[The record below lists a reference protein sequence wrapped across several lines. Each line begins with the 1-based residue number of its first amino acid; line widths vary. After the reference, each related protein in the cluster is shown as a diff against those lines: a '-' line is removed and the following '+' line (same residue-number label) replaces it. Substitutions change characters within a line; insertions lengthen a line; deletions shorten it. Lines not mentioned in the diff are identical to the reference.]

1 MSESDDI
8 VETNPAHGYRGGRMG
23 DQDESAREWAV
34 VVGAGG
40 AIGSRI
46 VERLSAAG
54 LGVVLV
60 GRSEQP
66 LLQAAERVPDKVIC
80 IADIADD
87 DSIVVI
93 RDSLPGPVRMAVNA
107 AAAPMGGA
115 VLDVTPDALVAAFEV
130 KVNGTLRLV
139 RAVERRLE
147 PDSRVVVL
155 GGNLAYDPIPEA
167 ATAGVANAALANLVR
182 QLSRAL
188 GPTGVTCHV
197 VAPGPV
203 WTERLQMLLRDAAA
217 SRGVPEEE
225 VVEEFRSRSPLR
237 NLVEVDDVA
246 WAVEMLLAPQARA
259 LAGGTLL
266 LDAGQR
272 TAIP

>member
-1 MSESDDI
+1 
-8 VETNPAHGYRGGRMG
+8 
-23 DQDESAREWAV
+23 V
-34 VVGAGG
+34 VVGASG
-40 AIGSRI
+40 AIGSSI
-46 VERLSAAG
+46 VDRLSATG
-54 LGVVLV
+54 LGMVLV
-60 GRSEQP
+60 GRSEEP
-66 LLQAAERVPDKVIC
+66 LLR
-80 IADIADD
+80 IARDHAGSVVCATDIASDG
-87 DSIVVI
+87 SIAAI
-93 RDSLPGPVRMAVNA
+93 SEAFAGPVRIVVNA
-107 AAAPMGGA
+107 AAAPLGGG
-115 VLDVTPDALVAAFEV
+115 VLDVTPDALRAAFEV

-139 RAVERRLE
+139 RAVEQDLG

-167 ATAGVANAALANLVR
+167 ATAGVANAALANLMR

-188 GPTGVTCHV
+188 GPTGATCHV

-217 SRGVPEEE
+217 SRGVPVAE
-225 VVEEFRSRSPLR
+225 VVEEFRSRSPVGH
-237 NLVEVDDVA
+237 LVEIDEVA

>member
-1 MSESDDI
+1 MAE
-8 VETNPAHGYRGGRMG
+8 P
-23 DQDESAREWAV
+23 SAAAEEWGV

-46 VERLSAAG
+46 VERLSDAG
-54 LGVVLV
+54 LRIVLV
-60 GRSEQP
+60 GRSEEP
-66 LLQAAERVPDKVIC
+66 LRRLAGRLPDTLVC
-80 IADIADD
+80 AADIASDD
-87 DSIVVI
+87 CIAPIAATLDGS
-93 RDSLPGPVRMAVNA
+93 VRIAVNA
-107 AAAPMGGA
+107 AAAPLGGS
-115 VLDVTPDALVAAFEV
+115 VLDVTAEALLAAFEV

-139 RAVERRLE
+139 RAVEPHLQR
-147 PDSRVVVL
+147 DSRLVVL

-167 ATAGVANAALANLVR
+167 ATAGVANAALANLMR

-188 GPTGVTCHV
+188 GPKGATCHV

-203 WTERLQMLLRDAAA
+203 WTERLQVLLRDAAA
-217 SRGVPEEE
+217 SRGIPESE
-225 VVEEFRSRSPLR
+225 VVDEFRSRSPLGH
-237 NLVEVDDVA
+237 LVEIDEVA

-259 LAGGTLL
+259 LAGGTML